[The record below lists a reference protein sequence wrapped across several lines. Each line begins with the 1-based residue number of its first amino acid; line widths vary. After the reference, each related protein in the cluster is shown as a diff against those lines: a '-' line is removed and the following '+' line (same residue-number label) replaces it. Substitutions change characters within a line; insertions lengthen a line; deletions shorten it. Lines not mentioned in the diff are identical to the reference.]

1 MTARIHGIVTDADGS
16 PVPGARVALEAGP
29 VPLPDIALL
38 TGEDGTFSLDVPRAG
53 EYAVTAHGERGSG
66 RCTVLVPGEGSA
78 RITLV
83 I

>member
-1 MTARIHGIVTDADGS
+1 M
-16 PVPGARVALEAGP
+16 
-29 VPLPDIALL
+29 PLPDIALL

-53 EYAVTAHGERGSG
+53 EYAVAAHGERGSG
-66 RCTVLVPGEGSA
+66 RCSVLVPGEGSA